1 MNTTLCY
8 RRAVCWLCRAFT
20 LARLLQMQGFA
31 DAAILAR
38 SQFFYDARRSSRRFL
53 AQVSLENRPDPLRA
67 LSALRPPV
75 SPLHL
80 PLSAGL

>member
-1 MNTTLCY
+1 
-8 RRAVCWLCRAFT
+8 
-20 LARLLQMQGFA
+20 MQGFA

-53 AQVSLENRPDPLRA
+53 AQVSLENRPDQLRA

-80 PLSAGL
+80 PLSAGLSCRHGTTRCRNLMNLWR